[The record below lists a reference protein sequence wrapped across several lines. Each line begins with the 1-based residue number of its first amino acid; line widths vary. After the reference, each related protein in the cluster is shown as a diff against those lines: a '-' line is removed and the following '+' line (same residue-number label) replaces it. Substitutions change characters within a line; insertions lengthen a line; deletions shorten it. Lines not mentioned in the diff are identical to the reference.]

1 MGIHKLKTI
10 KDHKTQYSRNIYYYN
25 SKMSKSNNKVS
36 SSNKKFIK
44 SIIGLFK
51 KRPEIMWSVVALC
64 ILIFCCYALYCYCK
78 NKAEKRLQET
88 KTVRTGR
95 STGRRGKS
103 SKNTIVI
110 RTESYSSS
118 SSSSSDS
125 SHDSSDDHSDE
136 SVEDSYD
143 ESGGESYESESEES
157 YDDYSEA

>member
-44 SIIGLFK
+44 TIIGLFK

-64 ILIFCCYALYCYCK
+64 VLIFCCYALYCYCK
-78 NKAEKRLQET
+78 NK
-88 KTVRTGR
+88 V
-95 STGRRGKS
+95 
-103 SKNTIVI
+103 VI

-125 SHDSSDDHSDE
+125 SHDSSYDCSDE
-136 SVEDSYD
+136 SEEDSYD
-143 ESGGESYESESEES
+143 ESGEDSYESESEES
-157 YDDYSEA
+157 FDDYSEA

>member
-64 ILIFCCYALYCYCK
+64 VLIFCCYALYCYCK

-88 KTVRTGR
+88 VRTGR
-95 STGRRGKS
+95 STGRKGKS

-110 RTESYSSS
+110 RTGSYSSG
-118 SSSSSDS
+118 SSSDS
-125 SHDSSDDHSDE
+125 SHDSSYDHSDE

-143 ESGGESYESESEES
+143 ESGEDSYESESEES

>member
-64 ILIFCCYALYCYCK
+64 VLIFCCYVLYCYCK
-78 NKAEKRLQET
+78 NKAEKRLLET

-110 RTESYSSS
+110 RTGSYS

-125 SHDSSDDHSDE
+125 SHDSSYDCSDDSE
-136 SVEDSYD
+136 EDSYD
-143 ESGGESYESESEES
+143 ESGEDSYESESEES